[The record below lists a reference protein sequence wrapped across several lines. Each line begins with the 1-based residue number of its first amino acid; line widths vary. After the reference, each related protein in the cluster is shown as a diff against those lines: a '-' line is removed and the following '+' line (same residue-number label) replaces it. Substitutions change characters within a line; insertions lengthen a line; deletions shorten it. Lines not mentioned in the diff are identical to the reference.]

1 MNTADPTNRSTTMTD
16 RRGPSTSDKKST
28 ANPEGEK
35 RQAEPR
41 QGGTRPG
48 GGEKNRRD
56 RSGFIGFAAATAFFT
71 VLLGRMV
78 AAGPVAANTDWNAS
92 GQAPSSATVHAGLA
106 PGQSG
111 PGGAPSTPG
120 TPTPGSGGTG
130 IDPGTLPPGPDGS
143 GRAPGFGGAGDP
155 SASGSSGG
163 DGSWNAPGD
172 NGQGSNPGF
181 VPDYGPSQAP
191 PGSFGP
197 PGYGPP
203 AMSPPVD
210 GITGAS

>member
-1 MNTADPTNRSTTMTD
+1 MTD
-16 RRGPSTSDKKST
+16 RRGPSTPDKKST

-35 RQAEPR
+35 RQTEPR
-41 QGGTRPG
+41 QSGTRPG
-48 GGEKNRRD
+48 GGGKNRRD

-71 VLLGRMV
+71 ALLGRMV

-92 GQAPSSATVHAGLA
+92 GQAPSSATIHAGLA

-120 TPTPGSGGTG
+120 ASGPGSGETR

-143 GRAPGFGGAGDP
+143 ASAPGSSGAGDP
-155 SASGSSGG
+155 PASGRSGG
-163 DGSWNAPGD
+163 DGSRNAPGD
-172 NGQGSNPGF
+172 NGQGSDPGF

-197 PGYGPP
+197 PAYGPP